1 MPSQQ
6 PLVSV
11 IIPHYAGTEILIQC
25 LATLN
30 SSSVEPEFEV
40 ILVDNA
46 SSDGSVVEAQRKFPN
61 IRVLHLDENQG
72 YAGGCNR
79 GIEVARGKYVMLL
92 NDDTEIDAA
101 CVSELAQTAEK
112 DPTVAAC
119 QPKIR
124 SLREPSQFEYSGA
137 AGGLMDVY
145 GYPFSRGRLMD
156 DVEVDEGQYD
166 EPVEIF
172 WASGVCMFIRKQV
185 LDEVG
190 AFDETFFAYME
201 EIDLSWRF
209 HLAGHRVVYVP
220 TAVVYH
226 IGGYSLERK
235 NVRRMFLNHRNS
247 MIMLFKNYSARS
259 LLWVFPVKIV
269 LELFIFSGALLRN
282 PRRSQAVLLSFWW
295 ILGNVPLLLRL
306 RESVQAVRMVPD
318 QVIFSRLYY
327 GMAPIWYFLFGIRQ
341 VTDLPDIEPVLQQP
355 YRAGREFTRTGTLHP
370 RHRNFLFA
378 YMDQAPISLALMR
391 AIECDLFSD
400 LSFERPILDVGCG
413 DGTFARILFNGVTV
427 DAGVDYDVER
437 LEWAKRMRCYDDL
450 RTAKLERLPFESE
463 NFATVYGNHAL
474 EHIPD
479 IEAALREIYRV
490 LQPGGVFYMTVPNP
504 RCTTYLFWPAVFE
517 RIGLSVVAGWYSK
530 LMLRLFKAEHIFEDE
545 EWSDLLERIGFVV
558 ERNQPYMPRKAARIQ
573 DLFLAS
579 ASVSTISK
587 ALFGRRLIFPRLHRV
602 KVRLYRRFFLP
613 AYAERSPEGS
623 STLLIAR
630 KSHNGDKGAAD
641 PRGNI

>member
-1 MPSQQ
+1 MSSRF
-6 PLVSV
+6 PLVSI
-11 IIPHYAGTEILIQC
+11 IIPHYAGTEILLNC
-25 LATLN
+25 LARLAAGSQDPDT
-30 SSSVEPEFEV
+30 EI

-46 SSDGSVVEAQRKFPN
+46 SSDGSVAEAQHRFPG
-61 IRVLHLDENQG
+61 IRVLRLEENQG

-79 GIEVARGKYVMLL
+79 GIEVARGKYVVLL
-92 NDDTEIDAA
+92 NDDTEIDPA
-101 CVSELAQTAEK
+101 CVSELAQAAEL

-156 DVEVDEGQYD
+156 DVEADEGQYD

-172 WASGVCMFIRKQV
+172 WASGVCMLIRKQV

-247 MIMLFKNYSARS
+247 MIMLLKNYSARS

-269 LELFIFSGALLRN
+269 LELFIFAGALLRN
-282 PRRSQAVLLSFWW
+282 PRRSQAVLLSFGW
-295 ILGNVPLLLRL
+295 LLENFGLVLRL
-306 RESVQAVRMVPD
+306 RESVQAVRMVSD
-318 QVIFSRLYY
+318 RVIFSRLYY
-327 GMAPIWYFLFGIRQ
+327 GMAPIWYFLFGIRH

-355 YRAGREFTRTGTLHP
+355 YRGGREFNRIGTIHP

-391 AIECDLFSD
+391 AIECDLFSG

-427 DAGVDYDVER
+427 DAGVDDDVER
-437 LEWAKRMRCYDDL
+437 IEWAERMRCYDDL
-450 RTAKLERLPFESE
+450 RTAKLERLPFESGR
-463 NFATVYGNHAL
+463 FATVYGNHAL
-474 EHIPD
+474 EHISD
-479 IEAALREIYRV
+479 IETALREIHRV
-490 LQPGGVFYMTVPNP
+490 LRPGGIFYMTVPTP
-504 RCTTYLFWPAVFE
+504 RCTEYLLWPTVFE
-517 RIGLSVVAGWYSK
+517 RIGLSALADWYSR
-530 LMLRLFKAEHIFEDE
+530 LMLRLFEAKHVLEDE
-545 EWSDLLERIGFVV
+545 EWSELLERFGFSV
-558 ERNQPYMPRKAARIQ
+558 ESNRQYMPRKAARLQ

-579 ASVSTISK
+579 AIASTVSK
-587 ALFGRRLIFPRLHRV
+587 FFFGRRLIFPRLHRV
-602 KVRLYRRFFLP
+602 KVRLYRRFLLP
-613 AYAERSPEGS
+613 AYEERSPQGS
-623 STLLIAR
+623 STLLVAR
-630 KSHNGDKGAAD
+630 KAQDGDGGVRD
-641 PRGNI
+641 RRRDD

>member
-259 LLWVFPVKIV
+259 LRCTPAESAALTGGSA
-269 LELFIFSGALLRN
+269 FILVDSRECSAVAAPARIGTGSANGSRPGDLL
-282 PRRSQAVLLSFWW
+282 
-295 ILGNVPLLLRL
+295 
-306 RESVQAVRMVPD
+306 
-318 QVIFSRLYY
+318 
-327 GMAPIWYFLFGIRQ
+327 
-341 VTDLPDIEPVLQQP
+341 TPVLRDGP
-355 YRAGREFTRTGTLHP
+355 DLVLPLWHPAGDGPAGYRAGVAAAVPSRKGVHADGNAPPASPEFPVCLHGP
-370 RHRNFLFA
+370 GP
-378 YMDQAPISLALMR
+378 DLAG
-391 AIECDLFSD
+391 I
-400 LSFERPILDVGCG
+400 
-413 DGTFARILFNGVTV
+413 
-427 DAGVDYDVER
+427 DACH
-437 LEWAKRMRCYDDL
+437 RMRSIL
-450 RTAKLERLPFESE
+450 GSLFRA
-463 NFATVYGNHAL
+463 
-474 EHIPD
+474 PD
-479 IEAALREIYRV
+479 SR
-490 LQPGGVFYMTVPNP
+490 
-504 RCTTYLFWPAVFE
+504 
-517 RIGLSVVAGWYSK
+517 
-530 LMLRLFKAEHIFEDE
+530 
-545 EWSDLLERIGFVV
+545 
-558 ERNQPYMPRKAARIQ
+558 
-573 DLFLAS
+573 
-579 ASVSTISK
+579 
-587 ALFGRRLIFPRLHRV
+587 RRLR
-602 KVRLYRRFFLP
+602 
-613 AYAERSPEGS
+613 
-623 STLLIAR
+623 
-630 KSHNGDKGAAD
+630 
-641 PRGNI
+641 